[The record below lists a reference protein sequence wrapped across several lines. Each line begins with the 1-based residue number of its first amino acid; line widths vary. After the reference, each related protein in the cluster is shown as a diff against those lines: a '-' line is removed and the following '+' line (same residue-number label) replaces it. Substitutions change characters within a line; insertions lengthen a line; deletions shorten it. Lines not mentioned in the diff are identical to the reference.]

1 MTIVG
6 TPVSGSGWTYGGSP
20 STSTRD
26 EFRLLVGDTDT
37 TDQIF
42 TDGEVAY
49 WLAQNSNVTLA
60 AALGCRAAAAKYARQ
75 VSFSVGKLS
84 EQAAQ
89 KAERFL
95 SLAKELEAQYR
106 RTSASAFS
114 SAGTPSVAMVYDS
127 GTQPKDYEVSGEAHP
142 DWSLNSDDQPSEVRG
157 IES

>member
-1 MTIVG
+1 MAIVG

-37 TDQIF
+37 DDQIF

-49 WLAQNSNVTLA
+49 WIAQNSSVMLA

-89 KAERFL
+89 KADHFL
-95 SLAKELEAQYR
+95 TLAKELEAQYR
-106 RTSASAFS
+106 RTSAAAFS
-114 SAGTPSVAMVYDS
+114 SSGTPSVTTVYDS
-127 GTQPKDYEVSGEAHP
+127 GTQPSAYEVSDEAHP

-157 IES
+157 IDT